1 MTTVP
6 VSVDEVDE
14 SWLTATLSDAG
25 VLDGTVREFRAEQ
38 IGAGIGIMGLLYR
51 LHLDVDGDG
60 PATVV
65 LKVPSVDPGARHVA
79 RTFRFYEK
87 EVGFY
92 RDLAVHTPADTPE
105 AYFARHDPEADDF
118 CLLLGDV
125 DDAVAHSQVEGC
137 PPDAA
142 ILAAR
147 ALARHHAALADSP
160 VLEEHTWIPWGSDSP
175 TPEGV
180 VQGVTEGWEGFRR
193 TFPEHASPE
202 LGEIVTRY
210 LRSVPELLR
219 MPEGRPVTLV
229 HGDYR
234 LDNLFFGD
242 AGSITIIDWQ
252 ICTKGPFAY
261 DLAYFVTQSLTVDD
275 RRAHEQEI
283 IDAYLRELDDLGCS
297 HDRDHFMEDYRRTA
311 MFCLCYPLQS
321 GAVELVND
329 RARELVSDMFERSMA
344 AVEDHR
350 ATEFLVD

>member
-1 MTTVP
+1 MTTLP
-6 VSVDEVDE
+6 ISVRDVDE
-14 SWLTATLSDAG
+14 SWLSVALAEAG
-25 VLDGTVREFRAEQ
+25 VLDGAVRGLRAEQ
-38 IGAGIGIMGLLYR
+38 IGAGVGIMGLLYR
-51 LHLDVDGDG
+51 LHLDVDGEG
-60 PATVV
+60 PASVV
-65 LKVPSVDPGARHVA
+65 LKVPSADPAARHVA

-92 RDLAVHTPADTPE
+92 RDLAHHTPADTPA
-105 AYFARHDPEADDF
+105 AYFARHDPDADDF
-118 CLLLGDV
+118 CLLLADI

-142 ILAAR
+142 LVAAR

-180 VQGVTEGWEGFRR
+180 IQGVADGWEGFRHK
-193 TFPEHASPE
+193 FPEHASAE
-202 LGEIVTRY
+202 LEAIVERY
-210 LRSVPELLR
+210 LRSVPELLT
-219 MPEGRPVTLV
+219 MPAGRPVTLV

-242 AGSITIIDWQ
+242 DGAVTIIDWQ

-275 RRAHEQEI
+275 RRAHEPEI
-283 IDAYLRELDDLGCS
+283 IDTYLRELDGLGCS
-297 HDRDHFMEDYRRTA
+297 HDRDDFMEDYRRTA

-321 GAVELVND
+321 GSVDLVND
-329 RARELVSDMFERSMA
+329 RARELVSDMFQRSMA
-344 AVEDHR
+344 AVEDHE
-350 ATEFLVD
+350 ATAFLVD